1 MKNRC
6 KNINDK
12 NYGGRGITV
21 CPQWLDG
28 FKPFY
33 DWAMNNGYQEGLSI
47 DRTDNEGHYTPDN
60 CKWSTTQEQNLNQR
74 LKSSNKSG
82 YRNVYYN
89 KISKK
94 WVAKLRLDYKD
105 HYIGCYST
113 AEEAAI
119 AYNLFVV
126 LNDLP
131 NKLNII

>member
-1 MKNRC
+1 
-6 KNINDK
+6 
-12 NYGGRGITV
+12 
-21 CPQWLDG
+21 
-28 FKPFY
+28 
-33 DWAMNNGYQEGLSI
+33 MNNGYQEGLSI

-105 HYIGCYST
+105 H
-113 AEEAAI
+113 
-119 AYNLFVV
+119 
-126 LNDLP
+126 
-131 NKLNII
+131 